1 MRGALYTCALLL
13 LLLLL
18 LLLPAACQ
26 ALAQGDMLSLKGE

>member
-1 MRGALYTCALLL
+1 MRGALYTCA